1 MSGRERERAGARGSW
16 RWGRGA
22 EGWASASVQAAGLTV
37 ENVTARYGCSCSSSN
52 PNCIQGSCVS
62 DAYTQCDYT
71 GCVGSTGGRPW
82 SGCGSL
88 VGGTCSES
96 HSSGEL
102 ADAEDAA
109 NGLAV
114 GIIIVI
120 VFGVLLAS
128 AVLTCLVKFMLKQLC
143 D

>member
-1 MSGRERERAGARGSW
+1 MWLSKPIGR
-16 RWGRGA
+16 
-22 EGWASASVQAAGLTV
+22 
-37 ENVTARYGCSCSSSN
+37 
-52 PNCIQGSCVS
+52 
-62 DAYTQCDYT
+62 
-71 GCVGSTGGRPW
+71 
-82 SGCGSL
+82 
-88 VGGTCSES
+88 
-96 HSSGEL
+96 L

-114 GIIIVI
+114 GIIIAI